1 MIIYFRRGCVFANR
15 QNVLIILL
23 RLTRSILT
31 SNSEL
36 NFCSVKTMKKFSDGL
51 GAFSDFILSFAG

>member
-31 SNSEL
+31 TEA
-36 NFCSVKTMKKFSDGL
+36 SVVT
-51 GAFSDFILSFAG
+51 LSLIFVV